1 MTVLLQINVE
11 AFGIEG
17 SLEYQEKRLSRFR
30 KKLAHCRSE
39 SEFEI
44 LSDLLDIWEGQLKEF
59 RSLTDNGTK
68 EKV

>member
-1 MTVLLQINVE
+1 MTSLTQINVQS
-11 AFGIEG
+11 FGIEG
-17 SLEYQEKRLSRFR
+17 ALEYQEKRLARFR
-30 KKLAHCRSE
+30 KKLSFSKSE

-59 RSLTDNGTK
+59 RSLTDNETK

>member
-1 MTVLLQINVE
+1 MTALLQINVKS
-11 AFGIEG
+11 FGIEG
-17 SLEYQEKRLSRFR
+17 ALEYMEKRISRFR
-30 KKLAHCRSE
+30 KKLAHCRSK

-59 RSLTDNGTK
+59 RSMTDNKTK

>member
-1 MTVLLQINVE
+1 MTALTQINVE
-11 AFGIEG
+11 CFGIEG
-17 SLEYQEKRLSRFR
+17 AMEYQEKRLARFR

-44 LSDLLDIWEGQLKEF
+44 LSDLLDIWERQLKEF
-59 RSLTDNGTK
+59 RSLTDNGIK